1 MTQPHQL
8 GLTTPETV
16 VKLLTGA
23 AHGLLHHPHR
33 LGSLVPGGECL
44 LLRRNLRFLSR
55 DQRLERLELEIV
67 LLELGQRIVLLEIVG
82 SAHAESCWDGLARA
96 LRRSDEDG
104 VVDRAIRTVM
114 VHLLDARRRPRSS
127 RSVDEILYVSALC
140 EPQLLT
146 TLLVPAR
153 FLFPVRDL
161 TLWGAI
167 TNGVAA
173 TALLQ
178 LDFAAALPAVLA
190 RRLVAEDVGFVH

>member
-1 MTQPHQL
+1 
-8 GLTTPETV
+8 
-16 VKLLTGA
+16 
-23 AHGLLHHPHR
+23 
-33 LGSLVPGGECL
+33 
-44 LLRRNLRFLSR
+44 
-55 DQRLERLELEIV
+55 
-67 LLELGQRIVLLEIVG
+67 
-82 SAHAESCWDGLARA
+82 
-96 LRRSDEDG
+96 
-104 VVDRAIRTVM
+104 M

-146 TLLVPAR
+146 MLLVPAR

-161 TLWGAI
+161 TFWGAI

-190 RRLVAEDVGFVH
+190 RRLVGFIHQLVRTNYLF